1 VNYVL
6 DTNACIA
13 LINDKPA
20 WARAHFNKALRDGSH
35 FFVSSVTAFE
45 LWYGVAKST
54 RPEFN
59 RQRVAMFFSGPV
71 QLLPFEAED
80 AEIGGGIR
88 AELEVRGKPVGPY
101 DILIAAQA
109 INRSLTLVTADTS
122 EFGRLKNLSLANW
135 AKP

>member
-1 VNYVL
+1 
-6 DTNACIA
+6 
-13 LINDKPA
+13 
-20 WARAHFNKALRDGSH
+20 
-35 FFVSSVTAFE
+35 
-45 LWYGVAKST
+45 
-54 RPEFN
+54 
-59 RQRVAMFFSGPV
+59 MFFSGPV